1 MPVTRSSTRPTVS
14 SVATPY
20 NLRTGRPAA
29 GFYAEKVDEEMH
41 AAATTLLS
49 LCNATA
55 TAAPIRRSARIAS
68 RS

>member
-1 MPVTRSSTRPTVS
+1 MPVTRSSTRPNAT
-14 SVATPY
+14 VATPY

-29 GFYAEKVDEEMH
+29 GFYTEQVDEEMH

-49 LCNATA
+49 LSNATAA